1 MREPGREKQAKRGN
15 AQVTFACVLHVKA
28 HNRAVLRGRCAVLQP
43 APERDQIVAAL
54 DHLLEWPEIAR
65 SPQLARFAAYIV
77 GRTLDGEQQA
87 IKAYSIAV
95 DVFGRPADFDPQADP
110 IVRVQARRLRALL
123 DAYYAGEGAAE
134 PVRIKLPVGRYVPEF
149 ELVADPAEKP
159 AGPVAE
165 DEPRLAAPQRQNGV
179 TLSWFALA
187 TIALGAAAIAFSTAT
202 WQPRQAAQALAT
214 GAVQR
219 PSLVVAEFQNLTG
232 QGRSALPLSGL
243 AIELVTDLEA
253 FDTIDVRYDG
263 APAPEPVPAAEFA
276 LSGIARV
283 DADMVQYSAILTDT
297 RTSDII
303 WSEVIS
309 LPLARASEPLALD
322 EVSRRLSLVLGSTR
336 GPVHAQARQFLA
348 SDTPIAGNENAYLC
362 RVAFDLYRDTGSAET
377 GERASACFAALPA
390 SEGEKAGV
398 RAAKASLIAEI
409 GTAETLADRYKTAET
424 EMARAIAAAPVDGFV
439 WEQQARLFETIG
451 AIAQA
456 EAAFGS
462 ATQLNPA
469 SADALAG
476 YARLLAFSGR
486 LDDARALADQSVSVP
501 PNPPAWYFGVPALLA
516 LRDRDFPAAIAHAE
530 IYATADRELG
540 PVLAIMAAQEAGNS
554 AVVNRYLPQVLEIA
568 SFRAAGLLPQ
578 LRKRI
583 SDAGLLGRIGAT
595 LAAAGVPP
603 ASLNAA
609 F

>member
-1 MREPGREKQAKRGN
+1 MALGR
-15 AQVTFACVLHVKA
+15 
-28 HNRAVLRGRCAVLQP
+28 
-43 APERDQIVAAL
+43 
-54 DHLLEWPEIAR
+54 LLEWPEIAR
-65 SPQLARFAAYIV
+65 SPQLARFASYIV
-77 GRTLDGEQQA
+77 ERTLDGEQQA

-123 DAYYAGEGAAE
+123 HTYYQGTGASE
-134 PVRIKLPVGRYVPEF
+134 RVRIRLPVGRYVPDF
-149 ELVADPAEKP
+149 DLVDTETLPAP
-159 AGPVAE
+159 PVVE
-165 DEPRLAAPQRQNGV
+165 DEPVPAPPRPRGSI

-187 TIALGAAAIAFSTAT
+187 VIALGTGALAFSLAT
-202 WQPRQAAQALAT
+202 WQPRQEALTLAA

-219 PSLVVAEFQNLTG
+219 PSLGVSEFQNLTG
-232 QGRSALPLSGL
+232 QGRGPLSVSGL

-253 FDTIDVRYDG
+253 FDTMDVRYDG
-263 APAPEPVPAAEFA
+263 GPTPAAQPASPGGFA
-276 LSGIARV
+276 LSGIARI

-297 RTSDII
+297 RTSDIV
-303 WSEVIS
+303 WSDVIS

-348 SDTPIAGNENAYLC
+348 SGAPLTGNENAYLC
-362 RVAFDLYRDTGSAET
+362 RVAFDLYRDTGSAEAAD
-377 GERASACFAALPA
+377 RARTCFAAVPQ
-390 SEGEKAGV
+390 SEGEKPVAL
-398 RAAKASLIAEI
+398 AAAASLMAEM
-409 GTAETLADRYKTAET
+409 GEDSTATDRYRTAQAD
-424 EMARAIAAAPVDGFV
+424 MARAIAGSPVSAFV
-439 WEQQARLFETIG
+439 WEQQARLFETLG
-451 AIAQA
+451 AIVEA

-486 LDDARALADQSVSVP
+486 LDDARSLAEQSINAAPS
-501 PNPPAWYFGVPALLA
+501 PPAWYFGVPALLA
-516 LRDRDFPAAIAHAE
+516 LRDRDFSTAIADAE
-530 IYATADRELG
+530 IYAAADRELG
-540 PVLAIMAAQEAGNS
+540 PVLAIMAAQEAGDS
-554 AVVNRYLPQVLEIA
+554 AIVNRYLPQVLEIA
-568 SFRAAGLLPQ
+568 SFRAAGVLPQ

-603 ASLNAA
+603 SSLNGR

>member
-1 MREPGREKQAKRGN
+1 MICALPGRCT
-15 AQVTFACVLHVKA
+15 VS
-28 HNRAVLRGRCAVLQP
+28 P
-43 APERDQIVAAL
+43 SIPERDQILAAL
-54 DHLLEWPEIAR
+54 GRLLEWPDIAR
-65 SPQLARFAAYIV
+65 SPQLARFASYIV
-77 GRTLDGEQQA
+77 ERTLDGEQQS

-123 DAYYAGEGAAE
+123 EVYHQGAGADE
-134 PVRIKLPVGRYVPEF
+134 PVRIRLPVGRYVPEF
-149 ELVADPAEKP
+149 DLVADLPEAPA
-159 AGPVAE
+159 ALAVAA
-165 DEPRLAAPQRQNGV
+165 DSAHSRSPRGSI

-187 TIALGAAAIAFSTAT
+187 VIALGTGAIAFSLAT
-202 WQPRQAAQALAT
+202 WQPRQEAQTLAA

-219 PSLVVAEFQNLTG
+219 PSLGVSEFQNLTG
-232 QGRSALPLSGL
+232 QGRGLLSVSGL

-253 FDTIDVRYDG
+253 FDTMDVRYDG
-263 APAPEPVPAAEFA
+263 GPIPTIAPVPPGGFA

-297 RTSDII
+297 RTSDIV
-303 WSEVIS
+303 WSDVIS

-348 SDTPIAGNENAYLC
+348 SGAPLAGNENTYLC
-362 RVAFDLYRDTGSAET
+362 RVAFDLYRDTGSAEAA
-377 GERASACFAALPA
+377 ERAKACFAAAPQSERDKPVALAAVA
-390 SEGEKAGV
+390 SLAAETGDEGTAADRR
-398 RAAKASLIAEI
+398 RAAQTDIE
-409 GTAETLADRYKTAET
+409 
-424 EMARAIAAAPVDGFV
+424 RAIAASPVSAFV
-439 WEQQARLFETIG
+439 WEQQARLFETMG
-451 AIAQA
+451 AIVQA

-486 LDDARALADQSVSVP
+486 LEDAKALAEQSIAAAPS
-501 PNPPAWYFGVPALLA
+501 PPAWYFGVPALLA
-516 LRDRDFPAAIAHAE
+516 LRDRDFPTAIANAE
-530 IYATADRELG
+530 IYAAADRELG
-540 PVLAIMAAQEAGNS
+540 PVLAIMAAQEAGDS
-554 AVVNRYLPQVLEIA
+554 AVVNRYLPQVLDIA
-568 SFRAAGLLPQ
+568 SFRVAGVLPQ

-603 ASLNAA
+603 ASLNGG

>member
-1 MREPGREKQAKRGN
+1 MICALPGRCT
-15 AQVTFACVLHVKA
+15 VS
-28 HNRAVLRGRCAVLQP
+28 P
-43 APERDQIVAAL
+43 SIPERDQILAAL
-54 DHLLEWPEIAR
+54 GRLLEWPDIAR
-65 SPQLARFAAYIV
+65 SPQLARFASYIV
-77 GRTLDGEQQA
+77 ERTLDGEQQS

-123 DAYYAGEGAAE
+123 EAYHQGAGADE
-134 PVRIKLPVGRYVPEF
+134 PVRIRLPVGRYVPEF
-149 ELVADPAEKP
+149 DLVEDLPEA
-159 AGPVAE
+159 PVAPAMAVASVRS
-165 DEPRLAAPQRQNGV
+165 PRSPRGSI

-187 TIALGAAAIAFSTAT
+187 VIALGTGAIAFSLAT
-202 WQPRQAAQALAT
+202 WQPRQEAQTLAA

-219 PSLVVAEFQNLTG
+219 PSLGVSEFQNLTG
-232 QGRSALPLSGL
+232 QGRGPLSVSGL

-253 FDTIDVRYDG
+253 FDTMDVRYDG
-263 APAPEPVPAAEFA
+263 GTAAATAPVPVGGFA

-297 RTSDII
+297 RTSDIV
-303 WSEVIS
+303 WSDVIS

-348 SDTPIAGNENAYLC
+348 SGAPLAGNENTYLC
-362 RVAFDLYRDTGSAET
+362 RVAFDLYRDTGSAEAA
-377 GERASACFAALPA
+377 ERAKACFAAAPQSERDKPVALAAVA
-390 SEGEKAGV
+390 SLVAETGEESTTANRR
-398 RAAKASLIAEI
+398 RAAQTDIE
-409 GTAETLADRYKTAET
+409 
-424 EMARAIAAAPVDGFV
+424 RAIAASPVSAFV
-439 WEQQARLFETIG
+439 WEQQARLFETMG
-451 AIAQA
+451 AIVQA

-486 LDDARALADQSVSVP
+486 LDDAKALAEQSITAAPS
-501 PNPPAWYFGVPALLA
+501 PPAWYFGVPALLA
-516 LRDRDFPAAIAHAE
+516 LRDRDFPTAIADAE
-530 IYATADRELG
+530 IYAAADRELG
-540 PVLAIMAAQEAGNS
+540 PVLAIMAAQEAGDS
-554 AVVNRYLPQVLEIA
+554 AVVNRYLPQVLDIA
-568 SFRAAGLLPQ
+568 SFRVAGVLPQ

-603 ASLNAA
+603 ASLNGG